1 MRFTL
6 AKREIAAQ
14 HPNAG
19 LGEGFGR
26 GFEQRSARIAA
37 RAMRQDE
44 AVASAA
50 GRLMQKSADDAG
62 GIWDSFA
69 IRSVRHSRIRYT
81 GEFGFRL
88 SGR

>member
-1 MRFTL
+1 
-6 AKREIAAQ
+6 
-14 HPNAG
+14 

-26 GFEQRSARIAA
+26 GFEQRSARIAT

-44 AVASAA
+44 AVASAT

-62 GIWDSFA
+62 GIWDSFV